1 MKRSLILCRYE
12 KGALFFNRRFTK
24 GVPFL
29 SKEVFKRELVEA
41 SGRGGASRTKRSW
54 APPPPGLLLSFVCFC
69 LRLTQGIAQKEHDI
83 TVETFASCFY
93 FLCVGLVTEKERGI
107 RKIYL
112 KNITWR
118 FDELMSRLS
127 NAKKFNTGC
136 GWNVYDQKERIET
149 KYSSAS
155 EFHCIRAKL
164 HMFPSFLFPLYIRNL
179 CLLWVV

>member
-1 MKRSLILCRYE
+1 MRKGHYFSIEGLRKGYLFCQKRYL
-12 KGALFFNRRFTK
+12 KGNWYK
-24 GVPFL
+24 P
-29 SKEVFKRELVEA
+29 
-41 SGRGGASRTKRSW
+41 RGGGGAPRTKRCW

-83 TVETFASCFY
+83 TVETFASCIY

-112 KNITWR
+112 NNITWR
-118 FDELMSRLS
+118 FNELMSRLS

-136 GWNVYDQKERIET
+136 GWIVYDQKERIET
-149 KYSSAS
+149 KHSSAS
-155 EFHCIRAKL
+155 EFHCTRAKL
-164 HMFPSFLFPLYIRNL
+164 HKNYMFPSFLFPLYIRNL